1 MRWRS
6 CSRRWIRAWGSRSTS
21 RSSARRPAGRPSWLG
36 RWHLSGEPGEGVA
49 EVGGDVGV
57 LPDGIEVAE
66 GVVEDAAGAVG
77 GGPGEGEIG
86 GGGGWEADGG
96 GIEGEEDVGVGAA
109 AGVGAEDVDLVF

>member
-1 MRWRS
+1 M
-6 CSRRWIRAWGSRSTS
+6 
-21 RSSARRPAGRPSWLG
+21 
-36 RWHLSGEPGEGVA
+36 SGEPGQGVT

-66 GVVEDAAGAVG
+66 GVVEDGAGAVG

-96 GIEGEEDVGVGAA
+96 GIERRRPVKVTAWPLRTRRGRTRIVDA
-109 AGVGAEDVDLVF
+109 AGTRTVVSLCDGSVVVVPA